1 MSATTIWKDKTTNDL
16 EQTIKSLV
24 DEVKP
29 DEKSSIV
36 WGDWDIHKKFDKNK
50 EIELGG
56 KTIKYNY
63 ISYSYSQ
70 YYTKELKDQ
79 SKVFKSGFIIVYS
92 NSAGRSIF
100 ALLFHVHKIFVD
112 LSYLTVKI
120 ILVCTDYNV
129 QFFYCHLLYLP
140 FVASAYSA
148 IFCFDNSQSDTGIPS
163 DLSRPYSL
171 GNAFS
176 MLCGYCLG
184 ALTPMATS

>member
-92 NSAGRSIF
+92 NGETIYYIVDQNSYAQK
-100 ALLFHVHKIFVD
+100 LLRKL
-112 LSYLTVKI
+112 LSYNGKSEIEKST
-120 ILVCTDYNV
+120 Y
-129 QFFYCHLLYLP
+129 
-140 FVASAYSA
+140 
-148 IFCFDNSQSDTGIPS
+148 
-163 DLSRPYSL
+163 
-171 GNAFS
+171 
-176 MLCGYCLG
+176 
-184 ALTPMATS
+184 